1 MSLWDASHD
10 RVVNALKK
18 AGFYMI
24 REGKHTNMTDGIR
37 IVQVPR
43 HPRLNR
49 FTIERI
55 YKSAGITRDDFRHLL

>member
-18 AGFYMI
+18 AGFYVL
-24 REGKHTNMTDGIR
+24 REGKHTNMTDGTR
-37 IVQVPR
+37 LVQVPR

-49 FTIERI
+49 FTIEHI
-55 YKSAGITRDDFRHLL
+55 YKAAGLTRDEFSRLL